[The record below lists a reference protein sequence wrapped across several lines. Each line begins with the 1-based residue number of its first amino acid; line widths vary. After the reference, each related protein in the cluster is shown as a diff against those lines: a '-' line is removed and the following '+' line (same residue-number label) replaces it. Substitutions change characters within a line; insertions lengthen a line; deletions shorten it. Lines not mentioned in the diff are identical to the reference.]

1 MSFFK
6 QFPTQSYDFNRDG
19 IIQQVVDIYR
29 SVRIEGSSIDNPS
42 LYLNYNIKD
51 GERPDIVSQRLYNT
65 PEYYWTFFIINE
77 MLHDGMRA
85 WPMSRSVMEDY
96 LQEEYSGIAIT
107 TNPVTNTNTDLGVTT
122 FDNSLAGRF
131 RLNETITGQAN
142 ILNRGNASGQPPI
155 PTGTLIKKDI
165 DLNQLVIK
173 DITGTFVGDPDLVSN
188 NSEII
193 TGNLSNDSVAT
204 FKVYPYRD
212 APHHWHLT
220 NDPDKR
226 PTDNGVYVNGGT
238 SINDI
243 TYQSNQSF
251 IFDLNEKRSS
261 IRVISPQYIDRF
273 VEDFETMINE

>member
-29 SVRIEGSSIDNPS
+29 SVRIEGSSIDNPA

-51 GERPDIVSQRLYNT
+51 GERPDIVSQRLYST

-77 MLHDGMRA
+77 ILHDGMRA

-96 LQEEYSGIAIT
+96 LAEEYGGVAIT
-107 TNPVTNTNTDLGVTT
+107 TNPVTVTNTDLGITT
-122 FDNSLAGRF
+122 FRDSLAGRF
-131 RLNETITGQAN
+131 RLGETITGQAN
-142 ILNRGNASGQPPI
+142 LHNNNP
-155 PTGTLIKKDI
+155 PTGTLVKKDI
-165 DLNQLVIK
+165 DLNQLVLK
-173 DITGTFVGDPDLVSN
+173 NVTGTFFGDPDLTT
-188 NSEII
+188 NSSETIS
-193 TGNLSNDSVAT
+193 GNLSNDDVDT
-204 FKVYPYRD
+204 FRVYPYRD
-212 APHHWHLT
+212 APHHWHLIT
-220 NDPDKR
+220 DPEKR
-226 PTDNGVYVNGGT
+226 PTDNGVYVSGGT

-251 IFDLNEKRSS
+251 VFDLNEKRSS

>member
-29 SVRIEGSSIDNPS
+29 SVRIEGSSIDNPA

-65 PEYYWTFFIINE
+65 PEYYWTFFVINE
-77 MLHDGMRA
+77 ILHDGMRA

-96 LQEEYSGIAIT
+96 LAEEYSGVVIT
-107 TNPVTNTNTDLGVTT
+107 TNPVTVTNTDLGVTT
-122 FDNSLAGRF
+122 FRDSLAGRF
-131 RLNETITGQAN
+131 RLNETITGQAALHN
-142 ILNRGNASGQPPI
+142 NNP
-155 PTGTLIKKDI
+155 PTGTLVKKDI
-165 DLNQLVIK
+165 DLNQLVLK
-173 DITGTFVGDPDLVSN
+173 DVTGTFIGDPDLTSN
-188 NSEII
+188 SSETIS
-193 TGNLSNDSVAT
+193 GNLSNDSVNT
-204 FKVYPYRD
+204 FRVYPYRD
-212 APHHWHLT
+212 APHHWHLIT
-220 NDPDKR
+220 DTDKR

-251 IFDLNEKRSS
+251 VFDLNEKRSS

>member
-42 LYLNYNIKD
+42 LYLNYSIKD

-96 LQEEYSGIAIT
+96 LAEEYSGVVIT
-107 TNPVTNTNTDLGVTT
+107 TNPVTVTNTDLGITT
-122 FDNSLAGRF
+122 FRDSLAGRF

-142 ILNRGNASGQPPI
+142 LHNNNPPS
-155 PTGTLIKKDI
+155 GTLVKKDI
-165 DLNQLVIK
+165 DLNQLVLK
-173 DITGTFVGDPDLVSN
+173 DVTGTFFGDPDLTSN
-188 NSEII
+188 SSEKIS
-193 TGNLSNDSVAT
+193 GNLSNDDVDT
-204 FKVYPYRD
+204 FRVYPYRD
-212 APHHWHLT
+212 APHHWHLI
-220 NDPDKR
+220 NDPEKR
-226 PTDNGVYVNGGT
+226 PTDNGVYVSGGT

-251 IFDLNEKRSS
+251 VFDLNEKRSS

-273 VEDFETMINE
+273 VEDFETMMNE

>member
-29 SVRIEGSSIDNPS
+29 SVRVEGSSIDNPS

-65 PEYYWTFFIINE
+65 PEYYWTFFVINE

-85 WPMSRSVMEDY
+85 WPMSRTVMEDY
-96 LQEEYSGIAIT
+96 LAEEYSGVVIT
-107 TNPVTNTNTDLGVTT
+107 TNPVTVTNTDLGITT
-122 FDNSLAGRF
+122 FRDSLAGRF

-142 ILNRGNASGQPPI
+142 LHNGNPPS
-155 PTGTLIKKDI
+155 GTLVKKDI
-165 DLNQLVIK
+165 DLNQLVLK
-173 DITGTFVGDPDLVSN
+173 DVTGTFFGDPDLTSN
-188 NSEII
+188 SSEKIS
-193 TGNLSNDSVAT
+193 GNLSNDDVDT
-204 FKVYPYRD
+204 FRVYPYRD
-212 APHHWHLT
+212 APHHWHLI
-220 NDPDKR
+220 NDPEKR
-226 PTDNGVYVNGGT
+226 PTDNGVYVSGGT

-251 IFDLNEKRSS
+251 VFDLNEKRSS

-273 VEDFETMINE
+273 VEDFETMMNE

>member
-65 PEYYWTFFIINE
+65 PEYYWTFFVINE

-85 WPMSRSVMEDY
+85 WPMSRTVMEDY
-96 LQEEYSGIAIT
+96 LAEEYSGVVIT
-107 TNPVTNTNTDLGVTT
+107 TNPVTVTNTDLGITT
-122 FDNSLAGRF
+122 FRDSLAGRF

-142 ILNRGNASGQPPI
+142 LHNGNPPS
-155 PTGTLIKKDI
+155 GTLVKKDI
-165 DLNQLVIK
+165 DLNQLVLK
-173 DITGTFVGDPDLVSN
+173 DVTGTFFGDPDLTSN
-188 NSEII
+188 SSEKIS
-193 TGNLSNDSVAT
+193 GNLSNDDVDT
-204 FKVYPYRD
+204 FRVYPYRD
-212 APHHWHLT
+212 APHHWHLI
-220 NDPDKR
+220 NDPEKR
-226 PTDNGVYVNGGT
+226 PTDNGVYVSGGT

-251 IFDLNEKRSS
+251 VFDLNEKRSS

-273 VEDFETMINE
+273 VEDFETMMNE

>member
-29 SVRIEGSSIDNPS
+29 SVRVEGSSIDNPS

-65 PEYYWTFFIINE
+65 PEYYWTFFVINE

-85 WPMSRSVMEDY
+85 WPMSRTVMEDY
-96 LQEEYSGIAIT
+96 LAEEYSGVVIT
-107 TNPVTNTNTDLGVTT
+107 TNPVTVTNTDLGITT
-122 FDNSLAGRF
+122 FRDSLAGRF

-142 ILNRGNASGQPPI
+142 LHNGNPPS
-155 PTGTLIKKDI
+155 GTLVKKDI
-165 DLNQLVIK
+165 DLNQLVLK
-173 DITGTFVGDPDLVSN
+173 DVTGTFFGDPDLTSN
-188 NSEII
+188 SSEKIS
-193 TGNLSNDSVAT
+193 GNLSNDDVDT
-204 FKVYPYRD
+204 FRVYPYRD
-212 APHHWHLT
+212 APHHGHLI
-220 NDPDKR
+220 NDPEKR
-226 PTDNGVYVNGGT
+226 PTDNGVYVSGGT

-251 IFDLNEKRSS
+251 VFDLNEKRSS

-273 VEDFETMINE
+273 VEDFETMMNE

>member
-29 SVRIEGSSIDNPS
+29 SVRVEGSSIDNPS
-42 LYLNYNIKD
+42 LYLNYSIKD

-65 PEYYWTFFIINE
+65 PEYYWTFFVINE

-85 WPMSRSVMEDY
+85 WPMSRTVMEDY
-96 LQEEYSGIAIT
+96 LAEEYSGVVIT
-107 TNPVTNTNTDLGVTT
+107 TNPVTVTNTDLGITT
-122 FDNSLAGRF
+122 FRDSLAGRF

-142 ILNRGNASGQPPI
+142 LHNGNPPS
-155 PTGTLIKKDI
+155 GTLVKKDI
-165 DLNQLVIK
+165 DLNQLVLK
-173 DITGTFVGDPDLVSN
+173 DVTGTFFGDPDLTSN
-188 NSEII
+188 SSEKIS
-193 TGNLSNDSVAT
+193 GNLSNDDVDT
-204 FKVYPYRD
+204 FRVYPYRD
-212 APHHWHLT
+212 APHHWHLI
-220 NDPDKR
+220 NDPEKR
-226 PTDNGVYVNGGT
+226 PTDNGVYVSGGT

-251 IFDLNEKRSS
+251 VFELNEKRSS

>member
-29 SVRIEGSSIDNPS
+29 SVRVEGSSIDNPS
-42 LYLNYNIKD
+42 LYLNYSIKD

-65 PEYYWTFFIINE
+65 PEYYWTFFVINE

-85 WPMSRSVMEDY
+85 WPMSRTVMEDY
-96 LQEEYSGIAIT
+96 LAEEYSGVVIT
-107 TNPVTNTNTDLGVTT
+107 TNPVTVTNTDLGITT
-122 FDNSLAGRF
+122 FRDSLAGRF

-142 ILNRGNASGQPPI
+142 LHNGNPPS
-155 PTGTLIKKDI
+155 GTLVKKDI
-165 DLNQLVIK
+165 DLNQLVLK
-173 DITGTFVGDPDLVSN
+173 DVTGTFFGDPDLTSN
-188 NSEII
+188 SSEKIS
-193 TGNLSNDSVAT
+193 GNLSNDDVDT
-204 FKVYPYRD
+204 FRVYPYRD
-212 APHHWHLT
+212 APHHWHLI
-220 NDPDKR
+220 NDPEKR
-226 PTDNGVYVNGGT
+226 PTDNGVYVSGGT

-251 IFDLNEKRSS
+251 VFDLNEKRSS

-273 VEDFETMINE
+273 VEDFETMMNE

>member
-29 SVRIEGSSIDNPS
+29 SVRVEGSSIDNPS
-42 LYLNYNIKD
+42 LYLNYSIKD

-65 PEYYWTFFIINE
+65 PEYYWTFFVINE

-96 LQEEYSGIAIT
+96 LAEEYSGVVIT
-107 TNPVTNTNTDLGVTT
+107 TNPVTVTNTDLGITT
-122 FDNSLAGRF
+122 FRDSLAGRF

-142 ILNRGNASGQPPI
+142 LHNNNPPS
-155 PTGTLIKKDI
+155 GTLVKKDI
-165 DLNQLVIK
+165 DLNQLVLK
-173 DITGTFVGDPDLVSN
+173 DVTGTFFGDPDLTSN
-188 NSEII
+188 SSEKIS
-193 TGNLSNDSVAT
+193 GNLSNDDVDT
-204 FKVYPYRD
+204 FRVYPYRD
-212 APHHWHLT
+212 APHHWHLI
-220 NDPDKR
+220 NDPEKR
-226 PTDNGVYVNGGT
+226 PTDNGVYVSGGT

-251 IFDLNEKRSS
+251 VFDLNEKRSS

-273 VEDFETMINE
+273 VEDFETMMNE

>member
-29 SVRIEGSSIDNPS
+29 SVRIEGSSVDNPS

-65 PEYYWTFFIINE
+65 PEYYWTFFVIND

-96 LQEEYSGIAIT
+96 LAEEYSGVVIT
-107 TNPVTNTNTDLGVTT
+107 TNPVTVTNTDLGITT
-122 FDNSLAGRF
+122 FRDSLAGRF
-131 RLNETITGQAN
+131 RLNETITGQAS
-142 ILNRGNASGQPPI
+142 LNRATTPS
-155 PTGTLIKKDI
+155 GTLVKKDI
-165 DLNQLVIK
+165 DLNQLVLK
-173 DITGTFVGDPDLVSN
+173 DVTGTFFGDPDLVSN
-188 NSEII
+188 NSETIS
-193 TGNLSNDSVAT
+193 GNLSSDSVDT
-204 FKVYPYRD
+204 YKVYPYRD
-212 APHHWHLT
+212 APHHWHLIT
-220 NDPDKR
+220 DLEKR
-226 PTDNGVYVNGGT
+226 PTDNGVYVSGGA

-251 IFDLNEKRSS
+251 VFDLNEKRSS

>member
-29 SVRIEGSSIDNPS
+29 SVRVEGSSIDNPS
-42 LYLNYNIKD
+42 LYLNYSIKD

-65 PEYYWTFFIINE
+65 PEYYWTFFVINE

-96 LQEEYSGIAIT
+96 LTEEYSGVAIT
-107 TNPVTNTNTDLGVTT
+107 TNPVTVTNTDLGITT
-122 FDNSLAGRF
+122 FRDSLAGRF

-142 ILNRGNASGQPPI
+142 LHNNNPPS
-155 PTGTLIKKDI
+155 GTLVKKDI
-165 DLNQLVIK
+165 DLNQLVLK
-173 DITGTFVGDPDLVSN
+173 DVTGTFFGDPDLTSN
-188 NSEII
+188 SSEKIS
-193 TGNLSNDSVAT
+193 GNLSNDDVDT
-204 FKVYPYRD
+204 FRVYPYRD
-212 APHHWHLT
+212 APHHWHLIT
-220 NDPDKR
+220 DPEKR
-226 PTDNGVYVNGGT
+226 PTDNSAYVSGGT

-251 IFDLNEKRSS
+251 VFDLNEKRSS